1 MPYRSAAHTT
11 VSITYTVNE
20 FLKLLNLLKLT
31 ANFVVVNSSR
41 VVAILKEKQ
50 IKAMQA
56 RQGYISC
63 TSHGKD
69 IPRFSQFYAKRPRSM
84 TSLHKALP

>member
-1 MPYRSAAHTT
+1 MPYRSAAHT

-41 VVAILKEKQ
+41 VVAILKEK
-50 IKAMQA
+50 
-56 RQGYISC
+56 
-63 TSHGKD
+63 
-69 IPRFSQFYAKRPRSM
+69 
-84 TSLHKALP
+84 